1 MGAQQLQWNAA
12 GPRFVSRVSMSY
24 RHTHHKG
31 LRRGKP
37 KFESSSDEDE
47 ERFIRFSQVVIP
59 VEEERTRTA
68 GLPVRWSSVDKEE
81 AVKLSEDLL
90 TASCHCG
97 YRAVRASH
105 GISEG
110 CWFFELEI
118 GGVAKDGEGG
128 HCRVGWA
135 MDRVAFED
143 LEAPIGYSPDM
154 DEPDSDGEGSRR
166 SSAGQLRYGMSFSY
180 GSKSGAAYTRSR
192 PIQFGEPYR

>member
-1 MGAQQLQWNAA
+1 MGARQLQWNAA

-47 ERFIRFSQVVIP
+47 ERFSRFSQVVIP
-59 VEEERTRTA
+59 VEEERMRTA

-118 GGVAKDGEGG
+118 GGVAKDGE
-128 HCRVGWA
+128 VGIAAWA
-135 MDRVAFED
+135 GRWIV
-143 LEAPIGYSPDM
+143 S
-154 DEPDSDGEGSRR
+154 
-166 SSAGQLRYGMSFSY
+166 
-180 GSKSGAAYTRSR
+180 RSR
-192 PIQFGEPYR
+192 TWKLRSVTLPTWMSPIPMERGPGEALLGSCDMG